1 MNSAREALRK
11 CWRLCDQAAAA
22 LRSDK
27 SIPGAILQDYL
38 SRLDDL
44 QDACA
49 VLSAEISKGSSA
61 PDPNTNTKKDGKQYE
76 RRKNHSGTHG

>member
-11 CWRLCDQAAAA
+11 CWRLLDQAAAA
-22 LRSDK
+22 LRADK
-27 SIPGAILQDYL
+27 TIAPDDLQGYL
-38 SRLDDL
+38 DRLDDL

-49 VLSAEISKGSSA
+49 VLSAEIGKGSSA

-76 RRKNHSGTHG
+76 RRKNHSGTP